1 MNPQQILY
9 SFQEGPLAWPCV
21 PPRRKVK
28 ITLEY
33 VWFLIDTRGPD
44 TPKGP
49 GVHHLHIVGTC
60 LLVWGGRVYI
70 HWNTWRI
77 QLSAFM
83 YWYQDMNW
91 VSVECVQEPAACR
104 MVPKQI
110 WEGSKE
116 DSGSCIWVQL
126 GHCEFRETCDVF
138 WGDEVPS
145 IYQNDFLWKPE
156 RVHENGSGELFLV
169 WIENH
174 LPNQDLWGKVLVRLG
189 LLGHLSP
196 AQEGA
201 WKVRGFSCQRWTMSN
216 NELFYAELTRF
227 LYFDMFE
234 IFLGSSLSRSSTYV
248 QFNYESYT
256 NISFAPNFML
266 VTTSKVCADGSR
278 PFPSILFR
286 PHSHSQPGNQE
297 KLCPKNA
304 LKAIASHRPAA

>member
-1 MNPQQILY
+1 MSPSSLSLRFHWVLHQCSIMTLSHGYTAGSTWKGSWPQLNGNLCPLLDWSWRIHSRILVFDTV
-9 SFQEGPLAWPCV
+9 SHHTQSISPEGWPQTLNKYCIPSKKV
-21 PPRRKVK
+21 SEALWHGHVCRRGEKLK
-28 ITLEY
+28 SHLSMSDS
-33 VWFLIDTRGPD
+33 WLILPD

-174 LPNQDLWGKVLVRLG
+174 LPN
-189 LLGHLSP
+189 
-196 AQEGA
+196 EG
-201 WKVRGFSCQRWTMSN
+201 
-216 NELFYAELTRF
+216 
-227 LYFDMFE
+227 
-234 IFLGSSLSRSSTYV
+234 RSSRGLA
-248 QFNYESYT
+248 F
-256 NISFAPNFML
+256 
-266 VTTSKVCADGSR
+266 
-278 PFPSILFR
+278 
-286 PHSHSQPGNQE
+286 
-297 KLCPKNA
+297 
-304 LKAIASHRPAA
+304 